1 MSVEIN
7 NILILINI
15 LIFIYALRIANKSA
29 KLNIYIIKIANC
41 LYKLIFDLIIKNTDT
56 LNKEYRFMPETEKK
70 LLLKKC
76 YSIIK
81 NLNKID

>member
-1 MSVEIN
+1 METAQS
-7 NILILINI
+7 L
-15 LIFIYALRIANKSA
+15 
-29 KLNIYIIKIANC
+29 KLNFVPIANC

-70 LLLKKC
+70 LLLQKC

-81 NLNKID
+81 NLNKVD